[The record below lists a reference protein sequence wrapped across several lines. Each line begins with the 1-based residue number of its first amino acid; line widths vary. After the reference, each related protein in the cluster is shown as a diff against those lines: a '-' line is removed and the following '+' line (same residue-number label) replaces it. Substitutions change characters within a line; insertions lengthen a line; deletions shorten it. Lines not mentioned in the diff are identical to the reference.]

1 MNKTL
6 ILAPVAI
13 LFVLAGFSKGQE
25 AVEMRHR
32 WEIDPLLGGT
42 WKSTPVLPPQEID
55 TALISSPSIQ
65 QRLSGAQSV
74 VLQGRLHGVKN
85 REETFAAILQ
95 QLAKGESNRHVLL
108 AMLSAAASL
117 VEEPSQADPIWQ
129 AAIKDA
135 AAQRLMEPRFVRWK
149 SKAPL
154 QVWRERLDN
163 ESSPQNE
170 VLVAV
175 EGVGAA
181 GDETDQQR
189 LEKRLR
195 SDSSL
200 LPVRLASSKALGN
213 AVQQGLEPLAQEL
226 LGSDLPLR
234 ELMAANL
241 LSKHKAPDAGK
252 QLYEIAQCD
261 NPPAQLAAYKSL
273 AANFPRAARKLADT
287 TIAHPDSA
295 MRLETVK
302 LLSTIVDPASL
313 NLMASAISDQNT
325 TVRRTVRAHL
335 FKVAKYPDAREI
347 VDDVIAYNLTSDKY
361 EGIEQAMVL
370 AGLLEASEWA
380 SQIIGLLEHPNP
392 VVNVRAGW
400 ALQQFPEIS
409 EEDLARIHAHCEET
423 TKIFSRS
430 EGVPE
435 HQVAR
440 IGFCI
445 EALGR
450 QVYKPATEM
459 LLKYVPKSAFFYAS
473 TRSSAIYALGYIFEK
488 DGNPDLARELE
499 RRLHDNAPNDPEEYN
514 VRYVSCIAMGRMLEP
529 TSPSK
534 LRNADQYAV
543 DTLDRAAKWALEQY
557 EEKGA
562 RER

>member
-6 ILAPVAI
+6 LLAPVFLLCA
-13 LFVLAGFSKGQE
+13 LSGWSTGQE
-25 AVEMRHR
+25 AIELRHR
-32 WEIDPLLGGT
+32 WEIDPLLGGS
-42 WKSTPVLPPQEID
+42 WKTTPVLPPQVID

-74 VLQGRLHGVKN
+74 VLQGRLHGVEN
-85 REETFAAILQ
+85 RDETFAAVLQ

-117 VEEPSQADPIWQ
+117 VEEASEADPIWQ

-135 AAQRLMEPRFVRWK
+135 AAQRAMEPRFVRWK

-154 QVWRERLDN
+154 QVWRDRLDN
-163 ESSPQNE
+163 DASHQNE

-175 EGVGAA
+175 EGIGAA
-181 GDETDQQR
+181 GDDSDLPR
-189 LEKRLR
+189 LENRLR

-213 AVQQGLEPLAQEL
+213 AVPQGLESLAEEL

-241 LSKHKAPDAGK
+241 LAHHKAPSAGK
-252 QLYEIAQCD
+252 MLYEIAQCD
-261 NPPAQLAAYKSL
+261 SPPAQLAAYKSL
-273 AANFPRAARKLADT
+273 AASFPKAARKLADT
-287 TIAHPDSA
+287 TIKHPDSA
-295 MRLETVK
+295 LRLATVQ
-302 LLSTIVDPASL
+302 LLTTIVDPASL
-313 NLMASAISDQNT
+313 NLMASAMSDQNT

-335 FKVAKYPDAREI
+335 FKVSKYPDAREI
-347 VDDVIAYNLTSDKY
+347 VDDVISYNLSSDKY
-361 EGIEQAMVL
+361 EGIEQALVL

-380 SQIIGLLEHPNP
+380 PQMVALLDHPNP

-400 ALQQFPEIS
+400 ALQQLPKI
-409 EEDLARIHAHCEET
+409 EDRELARIHEHCEET

-435 HQVAR
+435 HRVAR
-440 IGFCI
+440 VAFCI

-450 QVYKPATEM
+450 QAYKPATEM
-459 LLKYVPKSAFFYAS
+459 LMKYVPKSAFFYPS
-473 TRSSAIYALGYIFEK
+473 TRSSAIYALGYIFEQ
-488 DGNPDLARELE
+488 DGNPELARELE
-499 RRLHDNAPNDPEEYN
+499 RRLHDDAPNDPEEYN
-514 VRYVSCIAMGRMLEP
+514 VRYASCIAMGRMLEP
-529 TSPSK
+529 TSPPK
-534 LRNADQYAV
+534 LETAHPV
-543 DTLDRAAKWALEQY
+543 DPLIRAAEWALKQY